1 MVVKIKSPHNLKRT
15 LNYNEQKVQKG
26 QAECIY
32 AGNYLLNPEQM
43 KFHQKLERLQDLIA
57 LNERTKKTNTL
68 HISLNFDPSEKL
80 SKEKLTEIAETYMD
94 KIGFGKQ
101 PYLVYLHT
109 DAGHPHIHIVT
120 TNIQADGKRID
131 TYNIGRNQSEKARKE
146 IEQDFGLVKA
156 LGRKIQPLSEII
168 PVNVQKVQYG
178 KSETKRSITNV
189 LDAVINQ
196 FKYTSLAEL
205 NAILKQYNVIADR
218 GNENGRIYKTNGL
231 LYKLLD
237 ENGNK
242 IGVPIK
248 ASLIYSQPTLKNLEK
263 KFEENEI
270 KRQPDKQKL
279 KTTVD
284 WILAKSPAT
293 LKEFNDGLLKEKIQT
308 VLRQNNEGLVYG
320 ITFIDYRNKSVFNG
334 SDLGK
339 QYGIGGIQKK
349 INDSDKSD
357 VLENKSKEIPV
368 ISKQQKETAVSLSK
382 EKDSDP
388 GGGKIKDAPVIIKQ
402 PKDKA
407 ILPEQDKQSV
417 QENKQ
422 DLLEE
427 LTGSEKTFNRLPYE
441 LLKKKK
447 KKRNKN
453 L

>member
-1 MVVKIKSPHNLKRT
+1 MVVRIKSPHSLKRT

-26 QAECIY
+26 QAECIH

-43 KFHQKLERLQDLIA
+43 KFHQKLERLQDLIS

-80 SKEKLTEIAETYMD
+80 SKEKLTGIAQTYMD

-156 LGRKIQPLSEII
+156 QGRKIQPLSEII

-205 NAILKQYNVIADR
+205 NAILKQYNVVADR

-248 ASLIYSQPTLKNLEK
+248 ASLIYSQPTLKSLDK

-293 LKEFNDGLLKEKIQT
+293 LKEFTDGLLKEKIQT
-308 VLRQNNEGLVYG
+308 VLRQNSEGLVYG

-339 QYGIGGIQKK
+339 QYSIAGIQQK
-349 INDSDKSD
+349 INASGKSD
-357 VLENKSKEIPV
+357 VQENKGKEIPV
-368 ISKQQKETAVSLSK
+368 ITKQQKETAVSLSK
-382 EKDSDP
+382 EKDSHP
-388 GGGKIKDAPVIIKQ
+388 GEGKDKDALITIKQ
-402 PKDKA
+402 PN
-407 ILPEQDKQSV
+407 ESSV
-417 QENKQ
+417 QEVNKQ
-422 DLLEE
+422 DLLEQ

-447 KKRNKN
+447 KKRNQN

>member
-1 MVVKIKSPHNLKRT
+1 MVVKIKSPHSLKRV
-15 LNYNEQKVQKG
+15 LNYNEKKVQKG
-26 QAECIY
+26 QAECIN
-32 AGNYLLNPEQM
+32 AGNYLLEPRQM
-43 KFHQKLERLQDLIA
+43 KFHHKLERLQNLIT

-68 HISLNFDPSEKL
+68 HISLNFDPSEKH
-80 SKEKLTEIAETYMD
+80 SKELLTSIAQTYMD

-101 PYLVYLHT
+101 PYLVYQHT

-156 LGRKIQPLSEII
+156 QGKKNQPLGEIS
-168 PVNVQKVQYG
+168 PVNVQKAQYG
-178 KSETKRSITNV
+178 KSETRRSITNV

-205 NAILKQYNVIADR
+205 NAILKQYNVVADR
-218 GNENGRIYKTNGL
+218 GNEKGRIYRTNGL

-237 ENGNK
+237 EKGNK

-263 KFEENEI
+263 KFTENEI

-279 KTTVD
+279 KTAVD
-284 WILAKSPAT
+284 WVLAKSPGN
-293 LKEFNDGLLKEKIQT
+293 LKEFTAALLKDKIQT
-308 VLRQNNEGLVYG
+308 VLRQNNDGLVYG
-320 ITFIDYRNKSVFNG
+320 ITFIDYRSKSVFNG

-339 QYGIGGIQKK
+339 QYSIAGIQQKL
-349 INDSDKSD
+349 NDQGKTSVQES
-357 VLENKSKEIPV
+357 KSKEFPV
-368 ISKQQKETAVSLSK
+368 VS
-382 EKDSDP
+382 
-388 GGGKIKDAPVIIKQ
+388 KQ
-402 PKDKA
+402 PKDNTIPFEK
-407 ILPEQDKQSV
+407 EKTYTQDQ
-417 QENKQ
+417 NKE
-422 DLLEE
+422 DLLQQ
-427 LTGSEKTFNRLPYE
+427 LTENEKSFNRLPFE